1 MTLCNDITITVAD
14 RQRLGTLIDN
24 AATKWT
30 VDPRSLSDLEMELER
45 AAAVDPHEVPG
56 DVVTMNSTV
65 RLRDLND
72 GETFE
77 YTLVYPRDANAAE
90 DRVSILAPI
99 GTAILG
105 CRAGDVVE
113 WPVPAG
119 VARLQVEEVVFQP
132 ERAGDFDR

>member
-1 MTLCNDITITVAD
+1 MTLCNNITITVAD
-14 RQRLGTLIDN
+14 RQRLGTLLDN

-30 VDPRSLSDLEMELER
+30 VDPKSLSDLEMELER
-45 AAAVDPHEVPG
+45 AAAVDPQEVPG

-65 RLRDLND
+65 RLRDLDD

-90 DRVSILAPI
+90 GRVSILAPI

-105 CRAGDVVE
+105 CRAGDFVE

-119 VARLQVEEVVFQP
+119 TTRLRIEDVVFQP
-132 ERAGDFDR
+132 ERAGDFNR

>member
-30 VDPRSLSDLEMELER
+30 VDPRSLNDLEMELER
-45 AAAVDPHEVPG
+45 AAAVDPHEVPR

-65 RLRDLND
+65 RLRDLDD

-90 DRVSILAPI
+90 GRVSILAPI

-105 CRAGDVVE
+105 CKAGDVVE

-119 VARLQVEEVVFQP
+119 KTRLRIEDVIFQP

>member
-30 VDPRSLSDLEMELER
+30 VDPKSLSDLEMELER
-45 AAAVDPHEVPG
+45 AEAVDPHEVPG
-56 DVVTMNSTV
+56 DVITMNSTV
-65 RLRDLND
+65 VLRDLDD

-77 YTLVYPRDANAAE
+77 YTLVYPPDANAAE
-90 DRVSILAPI
+90 GRVSILAPI
-99 GTAILG
+99 GMAILG
-105 CRAGDVVE
+105 CKAGDVVE

-119 VARLQVEEVVFQP
+119 TTRLRIEDVVFQP
-132 ERAGDFDR
+132 ERAGDFAR

>member
-1 MTLCNDITITVAD
+1 MILCNDITITVAD

-30 VDPRSLSDLEMELER
+30 VDPKSLGDLGVELER
-45 AAAVDPHEVPG
+45 AEAVDPHEVPG

-65 RLRDLND
+65 RLRDLDD

-77 YTLVYPRDANAAE
+77 YTLVYPRDANAE
-90 DRVSILAPI
+90 ENRVSVLAPV
-99 GTAILG
+99 GTAIFG
-105 CRAGDVVE
+105 CRAGDEVE

-119 VARLQVEEVVFQP
+119 KVRLRVEEVVFQP